1 VIAVDQRV
9 TVTSGTYDGCI
20 RTREFTRLEPTGAEF
35 KTYCPGVGNVLVE
48 DAIKNERL
56 EELTAVSMP

>member
-1 VIAVDQRV
+1 MGLSI
-9 TVTSGTYDGCI
+9 TVKSGTYDGCI

-48 DAIKNERL
+48 DANTGERL
-56 EELTAVSMP
+56 EELTAVTMP